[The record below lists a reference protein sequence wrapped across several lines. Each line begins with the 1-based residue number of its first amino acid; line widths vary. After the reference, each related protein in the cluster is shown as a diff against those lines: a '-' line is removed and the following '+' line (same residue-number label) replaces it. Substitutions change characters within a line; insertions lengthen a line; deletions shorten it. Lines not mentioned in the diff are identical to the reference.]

1 MPSVSSRPEI
11 NGALEAANQGMGGQP
26 GVDEGQGQGQQ
37 GQGQGQ
43 GQQGQG
49 QGQQGQGQG
58 QGQGMTQAGG
68 SQSGVGTR
76 GKTKEPMT
84 RSEDIETQTG

>member
-1 MPSVSSRPEI
+1 MVRSSR
-11 NGALEAANQGMGGQP
+11 NQGMGGQP
-26 GVDEGQGQGQQ
+26 GVDEGQGQGQRGQGQGQGQQ

-49 QGQQGQGQG
+49 QGQ
-58 QGQGMTQAGG
+58 GQGMTQRVALNR
-68 SQSGVGTR
+68 GVGTR